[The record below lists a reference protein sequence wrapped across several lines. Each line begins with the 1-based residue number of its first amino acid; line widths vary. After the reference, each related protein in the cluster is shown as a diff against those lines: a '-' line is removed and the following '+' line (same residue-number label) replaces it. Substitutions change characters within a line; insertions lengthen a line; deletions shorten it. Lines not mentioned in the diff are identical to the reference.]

1 MPINHPF
8 HPAHHLLFQEL
19 ERSGPSRAL
28 SSYWHSTP
36 AVRQSYLRKFNQLIF
51 SNAEDLGPL
60 IVTESWKSWKDAL
73 GEVNYAASLVD
84 WFVEEAL
91 RTEGIIVPSSTP
103 AVRNL
108 VIKQPIGVVAALCPW
123 NFPAANITRKV
134 ARTACTIRPPAMT
147 PQAARLP
154 RPPPPPLGLRLGD
167 PDRAPQQQ
175 QRGKE
180 KPGPS
185 SRTRS
190 VPLLPVVAGSA
201 TSPSLDRLW
210 EMYGARTV
218 EMGIHGKECL
228 LRAKECF
235 KWACACLPGNSV
247 FY

>member
-1 MPINHPF
+1 MHN
-8 HPAHHLLFQEL
+8 
-19 ERSGPSRAL
+19 
-28 SSYWHSTP
+28 
-36 AVRQSYLRKFNQLIF
+36 
-51 SNAEDLGPL
+51 LGPL
-60 IVTESWKSWKDAL
+60 IVTETLRHRESRKSWKDAL
-73 GEVNYAASLVD
+73 GEVNCAASFVD

-91 RTEGIIVPSSTP
+91 RTDGIIVPSSTP

-134 ARTACTIRPPAMT
+134 ARTACTIRPPAMA

-154 RPPPPPLGLRLGD
+154 RPPLPPLGLRLGD
-167 PDRAPQQQ
+167 PDRAPQKQ

-185 SRTRS
+185 SRTR
-190 VPLLPVVAGSA
+190 PVVAGSA

-218 EMGIHGKECL
+218 EMGIRGKECL

-235 KWACACLPGNSV
+235 KWAFAANSFSGV
-247 FY
+247 LAIANLKEQAATFKQKNPRRRQVIIGSQESG